1 LECLESRQLLS
12 VSPLPLEATPL
23 ATPQLITP
31 SITGPAQPADGY
43 GAPAPYTPAQLLRA
57 YGTDQVTF
65 SYFGLFPVRGDGA
78 GQTIAIVD
86 AGDQPNIFS
95 DADNFDAT
103 FPVSDSDPN
112 SLYSEYGPSS
122 SWLTKETPWGV
133 PSDGGWDA
141 EISLDVEWAHA
152 IAPAAQILLVESPGN
167 LPNAA
172 AYAAAQP
179 GVVAVSM
186 SWTAGGDFPGESAY
200 DNMFTTP
207 AGHNGVTYV
216 AASGDSHQV
225 NWPAVS
231 ANVLSVGGTT
241 LALNPDDSYGYETAW
256 SASGGGVSAYE
267 PQPWYQAYTGYG
279 MRSVPDIALDADP
292 NTGVWVYD
300 SLIGGWADIGGTSAA
315 APQMAAMIA
324 IADEG
329 RALNGLGSLD
339 GPSQTLPEINAT
351 LPWADV
357 NAIVGE
363 PSYSL
368 YTGWGSPVAN
378 NLIPDLASGAYDPFD
393 TDVEQFLPAAAAGK
407 VLVGGAGTGLQSHGG
422 GGLGALIGVDDTAS
436 ILQDVRRHLSGGHG
450 ALIGVNDTAAR
461 HLSTAAAIGVA
472 SPDLFDVALT
482 SSVFDGGMRKD
493 GSFLVGGTG
502 TGLHSH
508 GDNGHGALIGV
519 NDAAARHSSPADAI
533 GIVAGP
539 DLFDAALTS
548 LVFNGELR
556 KHGSFL
562 RNHR

>member
-1 LECLESRQLLS
+1 MLK
-12 VSPLPLEATPL
+12 
-23 ATPQLITP
+23 
-31 SITGPAQPADGY
+31 
-43 GAPAPYTPAQLLRA
+43 A

-65 SYFGLFPVRGDGA
+65 SYYGQFLVRGDGA

-95 DADNFDAT
+95 DLDTFDSM

-133 PSDGGWDA
+133 PSDAGWDV

-172 AYAAAQP
+172 QYAAAQP

-186 SWTAGGDFPGESAY
+186 SWTAGGDFPDESTY

-207 AGHNGVTYV
+207 AGHNGVTFV

-225 NWPAVS
+225 SWPAVS

-241 LALNPDDSYGYETAW
+241 LTLNPDDSYGYETAW

-267 PQPWYQAYTGYG
+267 PKPWYQAYTPYD
-279 MRSVPDIALDADP
+279 MRSVPDIACDADP
-292 NTGVWVYD
+292 NTGVWVYN
-300 SLIGGWADIGGTSAA
+300 SLIGGWGVVGGTSAA
-315 APQMAAMIA
+315 APQMAALLA

-378 NLIPDLASGAYDPFD
+378 NLIPDLASGAYDPPCPA
-393 TDVEQFLPAAAAGK
+393 VAALPAAAAGMIP
-407 VLVGGAGTGLQSHGG
+407 VGGTATATGLQSNGG
-422 GGLGALIGVDDTAS
+422 GGHDAFIGINDAAS
-436 ILQDVRRHLSGGHG
+436 ILQEVGRHLSGG
-450 ALIGVNDTAAR
+450 LGVPNGVHDMAAR
-461 HLSTAAAIGVA
+461 GSSPAAAIGVV
-472 SPDLFDVALT
+472 SPDFFDVALT
-482 SSVFDGGMRKD
+482 SLVFDGGMRKD
-493 GSFLVGGTG
+493 GSFL
-502 TGLHSH
+502 HS
-508 GDNGHGALIGV
+508 
-519 NDAAARHSSPADAI
+519 R
-533 GIVAGP
+533 
-539 DLFDAALTS
+539 
-548 LVFNGELR
+548 R
-556 KHGSFL
+556 
-562 RNHR
+562 

>member
-1 LECLESRQLLS
+1 LECLESRELLS
-12 VSPLPLEATPL
+12 VSPLALEAKPMV
-23 ATPQLITP
+23 TPQLITP
-31 SITGPAQPADGY
+31 SLMGPAQPADAG
-43 GAPAPYTPAQLLRA
+43 GSAPYTPAQMLKA

-65 SYFGLFPVRGDGA
+65 SYNGLFPVRGDGA

-95 DADNFDAT
+95 DADTFDSM
-103 FPVSDSDPN
+103 FPVSASDPN

-133 PSDGGWDA
+133 PSDPGWGP

-186 SWTAGGDFPGESAY
+186 SWTSGGDSPGESAY
-200 DNMFTTP
+200 DNIFTTP
-207 AGHNGVTYV
+207 AGHNGVTFV
-216 AASGDSHQV
+216 AASGDSHGAA
-225 NWPAVS
+225 WPAVS
-231 ANVLSVGGTT
+231 SNVLSVGGTSLT
-241 LALNPDDSYGYETAW
+241 LNPDDSYGYETAW

-267 PQPWYQAYTGYG
+267 PKPWYQAYTPYG
-279 MRSVPDIALDADP
+279 MRSVPDIAYDADP

-300 SLIGGWADIGGTSAA
+300 SSDFGWGEIGGTSAA
-315 APQMAAMIA
+315 APQMAALIA

-378 NLIPDLASGAYDPFD
+378 NLIPDLASGAYDPPG
-393 TDVEQFLPAAAAGK
+393 TAVAATPAAAAGK
-407 VLVGGAGTGLQSHGG
+407 VLFGGTGTGLQSHGG
-422 GGLGALIGVDDTAS
+422 GGHGVLIGVSDTAS
-436 ILQDVRRHLSGGHG
+436 ILQEVRRHPSGGHSVH
-450 ALIGVNDTAAR
+450 IGVNDTAAR
-461 HLSTAAAIGVA
+461 DSSPADAIGVA

-482 SSVFDGGMRKD
+482 SLVFDGGMRKD
-493 GSFLVGGTG
+493 GSFL
-502 TGLHSH
+502 H
-508 GDNGHGALIGV
+508 D
-519 NDAAARHSSPADAI
+519 
-533 GIVAGP
+533 
-539 DLFDAALTS
+539 
-548 LVFNGELR
+548 
-556 KHGSFL
+556 
-562 RNHR
+562 HR